1 MQFKISESDDFED
14 DDVDVEDDDLDL
26 LEEDDLE
33 YTSVKRQK
41 TRRKIGQSSKGSK
54 ENKSNEYNR
63 RKRGRAFSDEAESFE
78 LDSQEDSDGFSSQKI
93 KRAPQSRD
101 KKIGGRSTTL
111 TAISSPRNEVR
122 HSGRSVRK
130 VSYVESE
137 ESEDIDEEK
146 LNKSQKV
153 CINQYFLLSDI
164 FLGFLNYSHATYIMF
179 TLGNEKFIQS

>member
-1 MQFKISESDDFED
+1 MQFKMSESDDFED
-14 DDVDVEDDDLDL
+14 DDVDVEYDDLDL
-26 LEEDDLE
+26 SEEDNLE
-33 YTSVKRQK
+33 CTSIKRQK

-63 RKRGRAFSDEAESFE
+63 RKRGRAFSEEAESFE
-78 LDSQEDSDGFSSQKI
+78 EDSEEDSNGYFSQKI
-93 KRAPQSRD
+93 KRAPQSRN
-101 KKIGGRSTTL
+101 KKIGGRSITPTIM
-111 TAISSPRNEVR
+111 TSPRNEVR

-153 CINQYFLLSDI
+153 CIN
-164 FLGFLNYSHATYIMF
+164 
-179 TLGNEKFIQS
+179 

>member
-14 DDVDVEDDDLDL
+14 DDVDLEDDDLDL
-26 LEEDDLE
+26 SEDDDLE
-33 YTSVKRQK
+33 YTSIKRQK
-41 TRRKIGQSSKGSK
+41 TRRKVGQSSKGSK

-63 RKRGRAFSDEAESFE
+63 RKRGRAFSEEAESFE
-78 LDSQEDSDGFSSQKI
+78 EVSEEDSNGYFGQKI
-93 KRAPQSRD
+93 KRVPQSRN
-101 KKIGGRSTTL
+101 KKICGQSTTP
-111 TAISSPRNEVR
+111 TIMSFPRNEVR

-153 CINQYFLLSDI
+153 CFNKYLLLYDI
-164 FLGFLNYSHATYIMF
+164 CFRLIV
-179 TLGNEKFIQS
+179 